1 LLLKFKGWQGK
12 IVSKQIT
19 SDWFLPV
26 LSFGVFILAGAVA
39 LMLVP
44 LRIPMAGKLHLSFV
58 DALFMSTSAACVTGL
73 SVLDIGS
80 YFPLSGQII
89 MLILIQVGGLGI
101 MTISTGLFTIAGRS
115 ISIKSRFILQDTFT
129 HIPQPDIVSLI
140 KRIILFT
147 VILEF
152 IGATLLF
159 LRFVSLR
166 GDIWGSLWVAVF
178 HAVSAFCNAGFSL
191 FPDSLMSYR
200 ADPVIVLTIS
210 ALIVF
215 GGLGFLVLNELYWFS
230 KFILSPRKFWHQLS
244 LHSKIV
250 LSTTGWLIVAGFLLF
265 LVAEW
270 NVTMQGFSLS
280 ERVLAAIFQSVTPRT
295 AGFNTLDFA
304 SMAPITLLGTL
315 ILMFIGGSPGSTA
328 GGVKTSTIATLIAVG
343 ISKFMGREKASMFKR
358 SLDDESVN
366 KAFGVLTLGIVI
378 VISVTACLLVTEL
391 GSKPYPE
398 TNGLFLKYLFEVIS
412 AFGTV
417 GLSMGVTPELSSP
430 AKLLLVF
437 TMFVGR
443 LGPLVVAAA
452 LSPRVSTGG
461 EFTYAEERI
470 MIG

>member
-1 LLLKFKGWQGK
+1 MP
-12 IVSKQIT
+12 KQIM
-19 SDWFLPV
+19 SHWFLPV
-26 LSFGVFILAGAVA
+26 FSFAVFILIGTVA

-44 LRIPMAGKLHLSFV
+44 LRIPVEGKFHLSFV

-73 SVLDIGS
+73 SVVDIGTF
-80 YFPLSGQII
+80 FPLAGQII
-89 MLILIQVGGLGI
+89 ILVLIQVGGLGI
-101 MTISTGLFTIAGRS
+101 MTISTGLFTIVGRS
-115 ISIKSRFILQDTFT
+115 ISIRSRFILQDTFT
-129 HIPQPDIVSLI
+129 HIPQPDIISLI

-147 VILEF
+147 FVLEF
-152 IGATLLF
+152 LGATLLF
-159 LRFVSLR
+159 LRFINLNGDVSQ
-166 GDIWGSLWVAVF
+166 SLWIAIF

-191 FPDSLMSYR
+191 FRDSIMSYR
-200 ADPVIVLTIS
+200 SDAVIVLTVS
-210 ALIVF
+210 TLIIL
-215 GGLGFLVLNELYWFS
+215 GGLGFLVLNELYWLS
-230 KFILSPRKFWHQLS
+230 KSRLSPRKFWHRLS

-250 LSTTGWLIVAGFLLF
+250 LSTTCWLIIFGFLLF
-265 LVAEW
+265 LIAEW
-270 NVTMQGFSLS
+270 NVTMKNFSIH
-280 ERVLAAIFQSVTPRT
+280 ERILAAIFQSVTPRT

-328 GGVKTSTIATLIAVG
+328 GGVKTSTIAALAAVG
-343 ISKFMGREKASMFKR
+343 ISRFMGREKAFIFKR

-366 KAFGVLTLGIVI
+366 KAFGVLTLGMVI
-378 VISVTACLLVTEL
+378 VISVTAGVLITEL
-391 GSKPYPE
+391 GAKPYSE

-417 GLSMGVTPELSSP
+417 GLSMGVTPELSKA
-430 AKLLLVF
+430 AKLILVF

-452 LSPRVSTGG
+452 LSPRIRTGG